1 MNETNKLI
9 SETKNSYSPYLKY
22 YYIKEDIIVFGY
34 PIKRI
39 FLYKMKLGLFFLILF
54 FLIFKVINNCQFEW
68 ENKSNCME
76 KDPIR
81 MFDERIEL
89 GRNIICESQISSHFC
104 YKNTLDNYQSNKGVI
119 CKMKN
124 FTLDP
129 SKWQSDES
137 DFKGPIDYKV
147 KGFPLVSKGLFNMMC
162 GTESTLNDFNSMY
175 EFYFSSWNY
184 TENNTNN
191 IMNEPKYEELL
202 SPVKTIFF
210 ISRNQDSENLFHGGS
225 GFLNAFALM
234 KAFNINPEDI
244 QIVFLESINI
254 TNDPFYELYKELISK
269 GAEPV
274 HISQLNK
281 KYFISNAIHIPLNWD
296 SPTFIFS
303 DIPTCRKQT
312 KTYDLLNQSI
322 KEYMEIKTFY
332 DSIGYSKE
340 IFFYPKTIINPTSK
354 IYTKYVT
361 IQWRRVYPKGRTGM
375 QRTMGNGPEL
385 AEALAEKLPKTVL
398 IRLVDTAQLDIKE
411 QIAIM
416 KKTDF
421 LIAEHGAGLF
431 LSVFLPTN
439 AIVQEIFHKDNINV
453 LQLMSSLSG
462 HVTYSNK
469 IDARVEII
477 DSNEVLFFDVKNF
490 VKVILTHMKKNNF
503 N

>member
-1 MNETNKLI
+1 MLT
-9 SETKNSYSPYLKY
+9 
-22 YYIKEDIIVFGY
+22 KEDIIVFGF

-39 FLYKMKLGLFFLILF
+39 FLYRIKLGFFFLILGF
-54 FLIFKVINNCQFEW
+54 QIFKVIDNFQFEM
-68 ENKSNCME
+68 ENKNMCMT
-76 KDPIR
+76 KDPIW

-89 GRNIICESQISSHFC
+89 GRNIICQSENSTHFC
-104 YKNTLDNYQSNKGVI
+104 YKNTLHNYQSNKGVI

-129 SKWQSDES
+129 SKWQSDDDS
-137 DFKGPIDYKV
+137 DFKGPIDYKI
-147 KGFPLVSKGLFNMMC
+147 KGFPLVSKGLFNIMC
-162 GTESTLNDFNSMY
+162 GTESQIDDYNNMY
-175 EFYFSSWNY
+175 EFYFNSWNY
-184 TENNTNN
+184 TSNDTYNL
-191 IMNEPKYEELL
+191 MKEPKYEELL
-202 SPVKTIFF
+202 SPDKTIFF
-210 ISRNQDSENLFHGGS
+210 ISRNHDSQNLFHGGS

-234 KAFNINPEDI
+234 KAFYINPEDI

-254 TNDPFYELYKELISK
+254 TNDPFYELYKELISR

-274 HISQLNK
+274 HISQLKK

-303 DIPTCRKQT
+303 EIPTCRKQT
-312 KTYDLLNQSI
+312 KTYDLLNQSV
-322 KEYMEIKTFY
+322 KEYMKIKKFQ

-340 IFFYPKTIINPTSK
+340 IFYYPKTIINPISK
-354 IYTKYVT
+354 IYKKYVT
-361 IQWRRVYPKGRTGM
+361 ILWRRVFPNGRTGM
-375 QRTMGNGPEL
+375 QRIMGNGPEL
-385 AEALAEKLPKTVL
+385 AEALSEKLPKTVL

-431 LSVFLPTN
+431 LSVFLPPS
-439 AIVQEIFHKDNINV
+439 AIVQEICHKDSINV

-462 HVTYSNK
+462 HVTYSDVITAN
-469 IDARVEII
+469 VEII

-490 VKVILTHMKKNNF
+490 VKVILAHMKNNNF